1 MEADTTFHWKKKKSY
16 TNQEKVI
23 EATRK
28 QLKKDS
34 EELKKQTKQNKKQ
47 TKFTQTFLVDCKIE
61 AHQKI
66 FEGNV
71 MTYES
76 LSMMWPVFLCV

>member
-34 EELKKQTKQNKKQ
+34 EELKKQTEQEANK
-47 TKFTQTFLVDCKIE
+47 IY
-61 AHQKI
+61 A
-66 FEGNV
+66 NV
-71 MTYES
+71 
-76 LSMMWPVFLCV
+76 LSGL